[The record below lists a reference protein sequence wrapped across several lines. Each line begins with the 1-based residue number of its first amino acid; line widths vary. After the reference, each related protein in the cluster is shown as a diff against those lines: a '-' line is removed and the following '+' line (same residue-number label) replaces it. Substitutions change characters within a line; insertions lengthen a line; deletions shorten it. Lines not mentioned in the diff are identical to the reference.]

1 MLRLSVIHSRIN
13 ELYAV
18 RVGSKAAELEYQAFI
33 NRFWLSGAE
42 AFTVVFGVVAF
53 SEKSWGFVIIALLG
67 TALMLTLLARSLI
80 LRHKFFQAISI
91 ELKFQVNS
99 RHPVR
104 GVPNWRR
111 KLSVERTQQL
121 DAQFNAWCESR
132 GIARRVHSTE
142 S

>member
-1 MLRLSVIHSRIN
+1 MLS
-13 ELYAV
+13 EL
-18 RVGSKAAELEYQAFI
+18 GQELAELEYQVFI

-42 AFTVVFGVVAF
+42 AFTVVLGVVAL
-53 SEKSWGFVIIALLG
+53 SEKSRGFGIIALLG

-91 ELKFQVNS
+91 ELKFKVNS

-132 GIARRVHSTE
+132 GIARRVYSTE